1 MAKKT
6 YVIGCDCAAVELKD
20 ILIEHLKGQG
30 KEVEDVGV
38 ATSDDETYYP
48 YVAQRVCEKVLES
61 KGTKEGIIIC
71 GTGLGMAISANK
83 FKGIRATVCHDIY
96 SAQRSK
102 LSNDANVICLGTRVI
117 GVETAK
123 KMIDE
128 WTSLEFIDGSS
139 TAKVATMNELDE
151 RNLK

>member
-1 MAKKT
+1 MANKK

-20 ILIEHLKGQG
+20 TLIDYLKSLG
-30 KEVEDVGV
+30 KEIEDVGV
-38 ATSDDETYYP
+38 SASTDDTYYP
-48 YVAQRVCEKVLES
+48 YIAKRVCEKVLES
-61 KGTKEGIIIC
+61 NGTKEGILIC

-96 SAQRSK
+96 SAERSK

-123 KMIDE
+123 KMIDV
-128 WTSLEFIDGSS
+128 WTSLEFVDGSS
-139 TAKVATMNELDE
+139 TPKVAAMDELDE
-151 RNLK
+151 GNFK